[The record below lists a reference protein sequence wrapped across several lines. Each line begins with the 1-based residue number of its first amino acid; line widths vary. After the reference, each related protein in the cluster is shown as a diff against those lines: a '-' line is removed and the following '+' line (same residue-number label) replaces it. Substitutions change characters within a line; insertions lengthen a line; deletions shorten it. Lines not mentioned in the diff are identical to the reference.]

1 MVEDIKNQ
9 NLEIVIE
16 YWNQVIELA
25 LRINNLPMIQ
35 FSLAQI

>member
-16 YWNQVIELA
+16 SWNQVIELA

>member
-16 YWNQVIELA
+16 SWNQVIELA
-25 LRINNLPMIQ
+25 LRINNLTMIQ